1 MSNDFHDFVRDV
13 ERENTP
19 QERTD
24 LEAARRR
31 FSIGLKLLERR
42 MSAGMTQQQL
52 ADASGVPQ
60 SEISRIERGQA
71 NPTVQTLES
80 LGAPLGVTLDYAP
93 FASAEPTTE
102 TCAMDRNPYDYR
114 ALSPTRVARSPL
126 A

>member
-1 MSNDFHDFVRDV
+1 MSTDFHDFVRDV
-13 ERENTP
+13 EREGTA
-19 QERTD
+19 QERSD
-24 LEAARRR
+24 LEAARQR

-80 LGAPLGVTLDYAP
+80 LGAPLGVTLDYTP
-93 FASAEPTTE
+93 FASAGTG
-102 TCAMDRNPYDYR
+102 
-114 ALSPTRVARSPL
+114 S
-126 A
+126 